1 MSIKINIHPHDRNQL
16 LDMLE
21 GFLVYGLGDLAA
33 QIILGSPN
41 LIRTIG
47 IGLIGSSFYA
57 LEVPLWFR
65 MIEGTFCHASDKIRV
80 CQLFQE
86 PDTDNICRLDYKGR
100 TLMAMSYFNPIWVA
114 RHMFFISLLNAI
126 SKGYVFNAPFKIFIT
141 LIPVAAKSFLVC
153 IPVIIAGN
161 YIVQN
166 KIKMKYRLIGS
177 AILSSICALWFAVS
191 KVIFGG

>member
-1 MSIKINIHPHDRNQL
+1 MSIKINIREHDRNQL

-33 QIILGSPN
+33 QIILGSPS
-41 LIRTIG
+41 IVRTIG

-65 MIEGTFCHASDKIRV
+65 MIEGTFCHASNKIRA
-80 CQLFQE
+80 CQMFKE
-86 PDTDNICRLDYKGR
+86 PNNENICYLDYKGR

-114 RHMFFISLLNAI
+114 RHMFFLSLLNAI
-126 SKGYVFNAPFKIFIT
+126 SKGYVFSSPFRVFIN
-141 LIPVAAKSFLVC
+141 LIPVAAKSFVVC
-153 IPVIIAGN
+153 IPIIILGN

-166 KIKMKYRLIGS
+166 RIKMKYRLIGS

-191 KVIFGG
+191 QAIFGG